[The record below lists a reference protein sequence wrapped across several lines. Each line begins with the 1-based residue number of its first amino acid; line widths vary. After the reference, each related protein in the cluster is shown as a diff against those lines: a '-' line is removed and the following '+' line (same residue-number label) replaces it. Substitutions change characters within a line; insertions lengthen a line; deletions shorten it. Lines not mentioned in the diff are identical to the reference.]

1 MGKESKPQK
10 TPKMTYFVNFYT
22 GKKSKRTN
30 KTPSRIEEFRACTL
44 YSAMKQADAARKLDP
59 DSLEGRLPLFLPDV
73 HEVREDF
80 ADYLGECLAVDHGI
94 GILLEELTEAL
105 RAVEAQINETE

>member
-44 YSAMKQADAARKLDP
+44 YSAMKQADATCEDEF
-59 DSLEGRLPLFLPDV
+59 EGEWIGEVFLLPPNATD
-73 HEVREDF
+73 D
-80 ADYLGECLAVDHGI
+80 AVQVYP
-94 GILLEELTEAL
+94 EQPL
-105 RAVEAQINETE
+105 R